1 MLMIYGYNSEVRKCV
16 HCDNAKRF
24 CDMKGIPFEFMSVAV
39 GKVGNDIEFDN
50 EVVAELLHRLGRD
63 SKVGLTMPQIF
74 REDTGEHIGGFSE
87 LRTYKF

>member
-1 MLMIYGYNSEVRKCV
+1 MLTIFGYDSAIHKCV

-24 CDMKGIPFEFMSVAV
+24 CTQKGIPFEFVSVAPSKDENGPV
-39 GKVGNDIEFDN
+39 FDD
-50 EVVAELLHRLGRD
+50 EAIAELLHRLERD

>member
-1 MLMIYGYNSEVRKCV
+1 MLTIFGYDSSIHKCV

-24 CDMKGIPFEFMSVAV
+24 CDMKGIPFEFMNVAISKEN
-39 GKVGNDIEFDN
+39 GDIIFDQ
-50 EVVAELLHRLGRD
+50 EVIDELLHRLNRE
-63 SKVGLTMPQIF
+63 SKTGLTMPQIF